1 MVTYGTFQQLSEQLV
16 NNKGDVRALTRDVF
30 KNGGTGAAIG
40 GGAAAKASGSAAGQS
55 QKKPKKQSATGQ
67 NRILLVD
74 EVDVL
79 LTPSFYGETYDA
91 EVLIQL
97 HNIADLQKLAWKMKM
112 EGGDLKLIL
121 PALKVAEA
129 YDELLRDHAGV
140 KNILNAQI
148 AKMCSDLEA
157 WVNGGRDE
165 SFRDYQI
172 IDGKVAYK
180 KGVAYDSKISL
191 GYVTLWAYF
200 SEVESK
206 RVPDATLEEHLGLR
220 INCGQFSYAEIPKR
234 YELILGVTGT
244 LVPEMPGGPEPLG
257 CFEQDIIREDYKI
270 VGKTELPSVFGQ
282 RNLTFRENEVQRQRQ
297 SQRNKCTQMQILV
310 QYCNPYEYI
319 HTHTHNTR
327 AHTHTH
333 IRTHTYA
340 HTHTH
345 ILTTHTHTHAHEQ
358 THSRTCSRVLACAC
372 SLCHTRTQYTCLK
385 HGFA

>member
-1 MVTYGTFQQLSEQLV
+1 MVTYGTFQQLSERLV
-16 NNKGDVRALTRDVF
+16 NSEGDVRALTHDVF

-55 QKKPKKQSATGQ
+55 QKKSKKQSATGQ

-140 KNILNAQI
+140 QNILNAQI

-206 RVPDATLEEHLGLR
+206 RIPDATLEEHLGLR

-297 SQRNKCTQMQILV
+297 SQRNKCTQMQILAHN
-310 QYCNPYEYI
+310 CNPCEYT
-319 HTHTHNTR
+319 HTHTHNTH

-333 IRTHTYA
+333 TR
-340 HTHTH
+340 
-345 ILTTHTHTHAHEQ
+345 THTHTHTPHAH
-358 THSRTCSRVLACAC
+358 THTNKHTLARARACSRVRAL
-372 SLCHTRTQYTCLK
+372 SVT
-385 HGFA
+385 HGHSTHV